1 MQSDKEHM
9 DASVI
14 SYIASSRNHMIVHAN
29 YPTTTPESSNCC
41 IEGVRYAARNSHV
54 GCWRSP
60 TNAAGLG

>member
-41 IEGVRYAARNSHV
+41 IG
-54 GCWRSP
+54 
-60 TNAAGLG
+60 GLGMQSETAM